1 MMIQAAIMGV
11 FNTFL
16 MQCESLFDSV
26 VSGWNNFFPIADPT
40 WMFLGVLSVVL
51 FAPLL
56 FNRLR
61 LPHIIGMILAG
72 LVIGPNG
79 LNILSRDDSFELFGK
94 VGLYYIMFLASLE
107 VNMQEMKQSKAG
119 ALLMGLAVFTIPILL
134 GLVTNIFV
142 LKYSFI
148 ASLLLASMYA
158 SYTLISYPIVARYGL
173 SRLRCVNFVV
183 GGAMITDTLTLFV
196 LAIIAGT
203 FTGEANGWFVLF
215 MLLKL
220 LAIAAVII
228 FLFPRIARYFFRN
241 YNDSVIQYIFV
252 MMMLFLGAGLMELAG
267 MEGILGAFITGLVLN
282 PLIPHSSPLMR
293 RIDFV
298 GNAIFIPY
306 FLIGVGMMIDIRVL
320 FNGGGSLLVAAVMI
334 STALI
339 GKWVASFLVAKRYR
353 MSWNEQGLM
362 FGLSTS
368 QAAATLAAA
377 FVGHGIILSDGSRL
391 LNDDVLNGTILLIL
405 ATCLVSSIIS
415 DRASR
420 KLIVSGALSSNPV
433 GISSK
438 KTLLA
443 LANPNMVDK
452 LMDLALLIRKE
463 NSPVPLS
470 AINVV
475 LDEDKSRQGGATKL
489 LDAAANIAASVN
501 VPLLT
506 KMLLTTNLAHGI
518 IHEVKENDY
527 RELILGF
534 HKRETA
540 NDSFLGNVL
549 PEVLNAIDC
558 QVIMARMNIPLNTVR
573 TIHITFPAKAEYEA
587 GFSYWVEETA
597 RMASGLDCRIM
608 YHGHPDTMGKIKGLL
623 KEFSPVD
630 AQFFDT
636 DGGNDLKRLSKIVKE
651 DHLLIVV
658 SARRGSISFR
668 PSHDH
673 IFVQLQR
680 DYPNTSVL
688 LIYPNGYKVEGG
700 ETH

>member
-1 MMIQAAIMGV
+1 MFD
-11 FNTFL
+11 FNL
-16 MQCESLFDSV
+16 
-26 VSGWNNFFPIADPT
+26 PISNPT
-40 WMFLGVLSVVL
+40 WIFFLVLAIIL
-51 FAPLL
+51 FAPMVLE
-56 FNRLR
+56 RLR
-61 LPHIIGMILAG
+61 IPHIIGMILAG
-72 LVIGPNG
+72 VAIGEHG
-79 LNILSRDDSFELFGK
+79 FNILERDSSFELFGK

-107 VNMQEMKQSKAG
+107 VNMQEMRQSKNG
-119 ALLMGLAVFTIPILL
+119 ALLMGLAVFAIPILL
-134 GLVTNIFV
+134 GLGANIFI
-142 LKYSFI
+142 LKYDFI

-196 LAIIAGT
+196 LAIIAST
-203 FTGEANGWFVLF
+203 FAGEANGWFVVL

-220 LAIAAVII
+220 LVIASVII

-252 MMMLFLGAGLMELAG
+252 MAMLFLGAGLMELAG

-320 FNGGGSLLVAAVMI
+320 FNGGGSLIVAGVMI
-334 STALI
+334 ATALT
-339 GKWVASFLVAKRYR
+339 GKWIASFLVARHYR
-353 MSWNEQGLM
+353 MSWNEQSLM

-377 FVGHGIILSDGSRL
+377 FVGHGIILDDGSRL

-405 ATCLVSSIIS
+405 VTCLVSSIMS

-420 KLIVSGALSSNPV
+420 KLIVSGAVLNKPS

-443 LANPNMVDK
+443 LANPKMVDK
-452 LMDLALLIRKE
+452 LMDLALLVRKE
-463 NSPVPLS
+463 NSTIPLS
-470 AINVV
+470 AITVV
-475 LDEDKSRQGGATKL
+475 LDEDKSLQTGATKL
-489 LDAAANIAASVN
+489 LDNAANIAASVN

-506 KMLLTTNLAHGI
+506 KMRLTTNLAHGI

-534 HKRETA
+534 HKKETA

-549 PEVLNAIDC
+549 PEVLNSIDC
-558 QVIMARMNIPLNTVR
+558 QVVMARMNIPLNTVR
-573 TIHITFPAKAEYEA
+573 TIHITFPAKAECRQGKGLA
-587 GFSYWVEETA
+587 GF
-597 RMASGLDCRIM
+597 
-608 YHGHPDTMGKIKGLL
+608 
-623 KEFSPVD
+623 
-630 AQFFDT
+630 
-636 DGGNDLKRLSKIVKE
+636 
-651 DHLLIVV
+651 
-658 SARRGSISFR
+658 RG
-668 PSHDH
+668 
-673 IFVQLQR
+673 
-680 DYPNTSVL
+680 VL
-688 LIYPNGYKVEGG
+688 LTW
-700 ETH
+700 ETGWGIIKY

>member
-1 MMIQAAIMGV
+1 MIHATLI
-11 FNTFL
+11 NLSSTFL
-16 MQCESLFDSV
+16 AKLTSLYESV
-26 VSGWNNFFPIADPT
+26 AAGWSNFFPISEPT
-40 WMFLGVLSVVL
+40 WIFLGVLSIVL

-61 LPHIIGMILAG
+61 MPHIIGMILAG
-72 LVIGPNG
+72 LLVGPNC
-79 LNILSRDDSFELFGK
+79 LNFFERDSSFELFGK

-107 VNMQEMKQSKAG
+107 VNMQEMKQSRTG
-119 ALLMGLAVFTIPILL
+119 ALLMGLAVFSIPILL
-134 GLVTNIFV
+134 GLITNTFI
-142 LKYSFI
+142 LKYNFV

-196 LAIIAGT
+196 LAVIAGT

-220 LAIAAVII
+220 LVIAVVII
-228 FLFPRIARYFFRN
+228 FVFPRIARYFFRN

-252 MMMLFLGAGLMELAG
+252 MVMLFLGAGLMELAG

-306 FLIGVGMMIDIRVL
+306 FLIGVGMMIDLRVL
-320 FNGGGSLLVAAVMI
+320 FNGGGSLIVAAVMI
-334 STALI
+334 ATALT
-339 GKWVASFLVAKRYR
+339 GKWIASFFVAKRYS

-391 LNDDVLNGTILLIL
+391 LSDDVLNGTILLIL
-405 ATCLVSSIIS
+405 VTCLVSSIIS

-420 KLIVSGALSSNPV
+420 KLIVSGAVLNNPAS
-433 GISSK
+433 ISSK

-452 LMDLALLIRKE
+452 LMDLALLVRKE

-475 LDEDKSRQGGATKL
+475 LDEDKSRQVGATKL
-489 LDAAANIAASVN
+489 LNAAADIAASVN

-506 KMLLTTNLAHGI
+506 KMRRTTNLAHGI

-558 QVIMARMNIPLNTVR
+558 QVMMARMNIPLNTVR
-573 TIHITFPAKAEYEA
+573 AIHITFPAKAEYEA

-608 YHGHPDTMGKIKGLL
+608 YHGHPDTMDKIKVRL
-623 KEFSPVD
+623 KELPPVE
-630 AQFFDT
+630 AHFFET
-636 DGGNDLKRLSKIVKE
+636 DGGNDLKRLSKIIKE